1 MLTLQKSN
9 FMVIT
14 KDKLQHIVDTM
25 PEKVDVEEVFDKI
38 LLSAKVEQALLESEQ
53 GLGQDWEEFKA
64 EWLKEDL

>member
-1 MLTLQKSN
+1 
-9 FMVIT
+9 
-14 KDKLQHIVDTM
+14 M

-53 GLGQDWEEFKA
+53 GLGQDWDEFKA

>member
-1 MLTLQKSN
+1 
-9 FMVIT
+9 MVIT